1 MVRHPRPLKP
11 SPRKASGLRR
21 LVTLTAVAGLLA
33 SACASPE
40 AAAPPAPPAPV
51 EQPADE
57 TAVRLR
63 NFNLGRSINKGIS
76 TASGAVEKGFN
87 EAGGALTSGFAEAS
101 RETSAVGRTAMSS
114 VVSTAENEWRNAS
127 GQIVD
132 AAGVVVSFI
141 PTSWPANLGPA
152 VAGQVVSSA
161 RSQIN
166 RGLTEIEKAAA
177 SLDGMSASQ
186 AERRI
191 NGLLNPLKVSM
202 PRITIPGVGQAY
214 VPASNPVYVR
224 VRDRYWTSSSSV
236 DIMID
241 LDFFG
246 LKRYRIGIG
255 CIGFPDGFTE
265 PPKVALNG
273 GCHNPWKLMANANLV
288 ASSAKGAVNELSRQV
303 QALEPQMIGLMK
315 GIAGDVDD
323 PRIIPPL
330 VLDLALNELLGMCCS
345 LSFPSSKS
353 ADEPPSQPGNADVA
367 ESSAFADAL
376 GSMSKD
382 AALSFTVPELQGITF
397 ELAPDLSPVVYVDDR
412 WTRDG
417 KMEFGL
423 ELGFFGLFVASVKMG
438 CLTMGTSWSA
448 TPTFTFSGGCDN
460 SWAVSFGAPGYTAS
474 TARLDA
480 RIAPGASGTA
490 GSPAPVVVLPPA
502 APVATVAAPATVA
515 QGGTAVRKQ
524 IGGVTYMVHTYT
536 LDSENAFVV
545 TPEMEGVPIE
555 YLIVAGGGSGASN
568 RTGNKVGVGGGGGGG
583 VLTNLGGAKLFL
595 PAGTYDVIVGQGG
608 TSSYSAGNG
617 FNGGNSSI
625 NGAGLVAFGGG
636 GGGRI
641 DDPANNGGSGGG
653 AGYRGGRNSPG
664 AVLEGQGNVGGLG
677 FRGCSGDQ
685 CSAGGGG
692 GGRGGAGRNASK
704 NTGGVG
710 GAGATYNIDGTSR
723 TVAAGGGGGGNSGA
737 AGGTGGGGAGGR
749 QGSIGGDA
757 LANTGSGGGGAGGG
771 GNNNYRGGYGGSGIV
786 IIRYPVS

>member
-1 MVRHPRPLKP
+1 MTSRR
-11 SPRKASGLRR
+11 RATGLMKF
-21 LVTLTAVAGLLA
+21 LGLTTVAAMLAVACGSGEETTPPPTTEK
-33 SACASPE
+33 SAE
-40 AAAPPAPPAPV
+40 
-51 EQPADE
+51 E
-57 TAVRLR
+57 TAIRVR
-63 NFNLGRSINKGIS
+63 NFNLGKSINKGIS
-76 TASGAVEKGFN
+76 SASGAVEKGFN
-87 EAGGALTSGFAEAS
+87 EVGGAITGGFAEATK
-101 RETSAVGRTAMSS
+101 ETGAVGRTAMSS

-132 AAGVVVSFI
+132 AAGVIANLI
-141 PTSWPANLGPA
+141 PTSWPADLGPA

-166 RGLTEIEKAAA
+166 AGLTEINKAAA
-177 SLDGMSASQ
+177 SLKGMSAAD

-191 NGLLNPLKVSM
+191 NGILNPLKVNM
-202 PRITIPGVGQAY
+202 PKITIPGIGQAY
-214 VPASNPVYVR
+214 VPATNPLYIR
-224 VRDRYWTSSSSV
+224 VRDRHWKSANSV
-236 DIMID
+236 DVMID

-265 PPKVALNG
+265 APKVALNG
-273 GCHNPWKLMANANLV
+273 GCDNPWNLLANANLV
-288 ASSAKGAVNELSRQV
+288 ANAAKGAVNELSRQV
-303 QALEPQMIGLMK
+303 QALEPQIIGLVK
-315 GIAGDVDD
+315 GIAGDADN
-323 PRIIPPL
+323 PRMIPPL
-330 VLDLALNELLGMCCS
+330 LLDLPLNELLGMCCS
-345 LSFPSSKS
+345 LGFPSSKAS
-353 ADEPPSQPGNADVA
+353 EAPPSNSDNADVA
-367 ESSAFADAL
+367 ENSAFTDAI

-382 AALSFTVPELQGITF
+382 AALAFTVPQLQGITF
-397 ELAPDLSPVVYVDDR
+397 ELSPDLSPVIYLDDT
-412 WTRDG
+412 WTTGG

-438 CLTMGTSWSA
+438 CLTMGTSWSD
-448 TPTFTFSGGCDN
+448 TPSFTFSGGCDN
-460 SWAVSFGAPGYTAS
+460 SWKVTFGAPGYSSS
-474 TARLDA
+474 TSRIDA

-490 GSPAPVVVLPPA
+490 GTPAPVVAVPPA
-502 APVATVAAPATVA
+502 APVATVAAPSTVA
-515 QGGTAVRKQ
+515 QGGAAVKKR

-536 LDSENAFVV
+536 LESENAFVV

-583 VLTNLGGAKLFL
+583 VLTNLGGQKLFL
-595 PAGTYDVIVGQGG
+595 AAGTYDVIVGQGG
-608 TSSYSAGNG
+608 TSSYNEGNG

-625 NGAGLVAFGGG
+625 NGAGLVAIGGG

-641 DDPANNGGSGGG
+641 DAPANNGGSGGG
-653 AGYRGGRNSPG
+653 AGYRGGTRNPG
-664 AVLEGQGNVGGLG
+664 TSLEGQGNSGGLG

-692 GGRGGAGRNASK
+692 GGRGGAGQNASK

-710 GAGATYNIDGTSR
+710 GAGSTYNIDGTSR

-737 AGGTGGGGAGGR
+737 AGGAGGGGAGGR

-757 LANTGSGGGGAGGG
+757 AANTGSGGGGAGGG

-786 IIRYPVS
+786 IIRYPVSS